1 MLGAGPDARVV
12 ELRVH
17 GLMGTAPET
26 LVSAVA
32 AVDVAGDGV
41 GRVVQPADRL
51 LRPAPGPMLRAE
63 GQSIPRVVEGYVW
76 SGMTSGGAAKAAW
89 ALLFP
94 FSLANVAHWMLPPIP
109 SGHRAA
115 RRLGLVNRSLLR
127 LAAVLMTMLLVT
139 QAAVVSLDLIAAQC
153 LAPGSACLARTV
165 PEWLRD
171 AYPVRPLIGLVPVLS
186 LIYVLFRISCVAWEA
201 EAGVDTANPPP
212 TPPNARVL
220 LPGTNLVA
228 DPDTPTLRALHLIAA
243 LATVALLPLGG
254 PFRAPAGG
262 LAVLWAVALVLL
274 VVALLGVLLLDDPRG
289 AHPGRAGRWLRAALG
304 PVSRRVL
311 LVLGCVLVA
320 AAAAAQN
327 PLPASLPGTS
337 STVEALA
344 AVLIVLVVLFGV
356 LLVPAA
362 LIARQEW
369 RGRPR
374 ELRPWAGGWMSAPT
388 VAVAALL
395 GGGFGVGLAVTVR
408 QLVGA
413 PGELPEGYRPVTLL
427 WGAAAVL
434 GAVAAAIFGV
444 VVGVTLLRLRSGRFT
459 SADAMVRLLHEPDPD
474 SLPAAVRAW
483 RAARWRRA
491 HLHHVLLAGA
501 SVLTLAAGVALVVR
515 VWRVELPAWTNAL
528 SGIGVLSLGVL
539 AGALLRAVYNAA
551 RAPAAGRQLGVITDL
566 ASFWPREAHPI
577 VPPCY
582 AMKVAPELA
591 ARTVEHLR
599 TPGTR
604 VVLAGDSHGSLIVAV
619 AAARLL
625 NSLDEPDRRRIGVVT
640 VGSQLRWAYCRAF
653 PAVLPLPALGG
664 LAGELGTRWRSL
676 CRGTDPLGGGVA
688 TWGQQVYESS
698 LLGIGFRADGTSG
711 PLTAAARAPSGALVL
726 GLDHWLPD
734 PAAGPVPGRRWTPGV
749 QRHANYQADPEWDRA
764 IAMAAGLDPAE
775 PTPVQLDQLFPPS
788 H

>member
-1 MLGAGPDARVV
+1 LLGAGPDTRVV

-17 GLMGTAPET
+17 GLMGTAPQT

-76 SGMTSGGAAKAAW
+76 GGMTSGGVAKAAW

-109 SGHRAA
+109 SGHRVA
-115 RRLGLVNRSLLR
+115 RGLGLANRSLLR
-127 LAAVLMTMLLVT
+127 LAAVLLTMLLVT
-139 QAAVVSLDLIAAQC
+139 QAAVVSLDLVAAQC
-153 LAPGSACLARTV
+153 LAPGAECLEHTV
-165 PEWLRD
+165 PGWLRET
-171 AYPVRPLIGLVPVLS
+171 YLVRPLVGLVPVLL
-186 LIYVLFRISCVAWEA
+186 LIYLLFRISCVAWEA
-201 EAGVDTANPPP
+201 GEGVDTANPPP

-254 PFRAPAGG
+254 PFGAPAGG
-262 LAVLWAVALVLL
+262 LAVLWAVALALL

-289 AHPGRAGRWLRAALG
+289 AHPNRAGRWLRAALG

-311 LVLGCVLVA
+311 LGLGYVLVA
-320 AAAAAQN
+320 LSAAAQD
-327 PLPASLPGTS
+327 PLPSSLTGTT

-344 AVLIVLVVLFGV
+344 AVLFVLVVLFGV
-356 LLVPAA
+356 LLAPAA
-362 LIARQEW
+362 WIARREW

-395 GGGFGVGLAVTVR
+395 GGGFGVGLAVA
-408 QLVGA
+408 VGKLIGA
-413 PGELPEGYRPVTLL
+413 RGDLPDGYRPVTQL

-444 VVGVTLLRLRSGRFT
+444 VVGVTALRLRSGRFAG
-459 SADAMVRLLHEPDPD
+459 ADAMVRLLHERDPD

-483 RAARWRRA
+483 RAAGWRRA
-491 HLHHVLLAGA
+491 HLHHILLAGA
-501 SVLTLAAGVALVVR
+501 FVLSLGATGVAVLR
-515 VWRVELPAWTNAL
+515 VFRLELPAWTDPL
-528 SGIGVLSLGVL
+528 SAIGVLSLGVL

-551 RAPAAGRQLGVITDL
+551 RAPEAGRQLGVITDL

-599 TPGTR
+599 EPGTR
-604 VVLAGDSHGSLIVAV
+604 VVLAGDSHGSLLVAV
-619 AAARLL
+619 AVARLM
-625 NSLDEPDRRRIGVVT
+625 NSLDEPDRRRIGLVT
-640 VGSQLRWAYCRAF
+640 VGSQLRWAYSRAF

-676 CRGTDPLGGGVA
+676 CRGSDPLGGGVT
-688 TWGQQVYESS
+688 TWEQQVCDAH
-698 LLGIGFRADGTSG
+698 LLGIGLRADGTSG
-711 PLTAAARAPSGALVL
+711 PLTAASRSPSGALVL

-734 PAAGPVPGRRWTPGV
+734 PAAGPIPGRRWTPGV
-749 QRHANYQADPEWDRA
+749 QRHANYTADPEWDRA

-775 PTPVQLDQLFPPS
+775 PTLSQLDRLVPP
-788 H
+788 HH